1 MRRLTEQQCVELCRL
16 GGVPN
21 DGRDRFVHAI
31 ERCVMYYQQSRER
44 KTAPAVGAELAQI
57 EKCAWRALRLLDR
70 RTPRPAEFRR
80 VVEHISARLRN
91 LSSSAQEYLEFRNL
105 KIQRDVILAAWPD
118 LSDPG
123 VLVDPI
129 CFTNQNDQVLA
140 LQDLLGAFAAPVAK
154 KEGLGIRP
162 KIWNALSTISLRQPI
177 PGSQTGQLQIARL
190 SSWPSASRSNASTS
204 SITGIRGPWRGW
216 LVSRVGTGDN
226 IGGSPLHE
234 I

>member
-154 KEGLGIRP
+154 KEGRGHPP
-162 KIWNALSTISLRQPI
+162 KDLERALYHFLAAAYSRVTDRAASDSSAKFMAVCFEIKRIYQLNNWN
-177 PGSQTGQLQIARL
+177 PGSLARL
-190 SSWPSASRSNASTS
+190 ARQSGRN
-204 SITGIRGPWRGW
+204 GR
-216 LVSRVGTGDN
+216 
-226 IGGSPLHE
+226 
-234 I
+234 